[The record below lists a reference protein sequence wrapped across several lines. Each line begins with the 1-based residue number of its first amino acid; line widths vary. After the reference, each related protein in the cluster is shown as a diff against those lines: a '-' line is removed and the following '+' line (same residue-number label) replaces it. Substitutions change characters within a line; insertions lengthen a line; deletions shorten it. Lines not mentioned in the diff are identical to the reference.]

1 MAQLESFK
9 EFHDLMFKA
18 IGLGLKVVE
27 SPKDFPKVN
36 INPLKIHAECFQVIV
51 RTEYHQLDSV
61 DHVYTKP
68 SARRLKEAI
77 EYGQIKPHNS
87 YVVIEPVLIELDV
100 EDLKK
105 YIACREGEEF
115 TLKALKDLET
125 TAIAY
130 RDQLKEE
137 IAEERKQNRKKTAR
151 KAPAV
156 KKPIRKRK

>member
-1 MAQLESFK
+1 MPQLEAYK
-9 EFHDLMFKA
+9 EFHDLIFKA
-18 IGLGLKVVE
+18 MGLGLKVVE
-27 SPKDFPKVN
+27 SPEDFPRVHIK
-36 INPLKIHAECFQVIV
+36 PLKVSAECFQVIV

-61 DHVYTKP
+61 RHVYTKP

-87 YVVIEPVLIELDV
+87 YVVIEPVLVELDV

-137 IAEERKQNRKKTAR
+137 IEKERKQPARKK
-151 KAPAV
+151 PAV